1 MGNHSNDKRLAPQ
14 SQSAKKLKNKSPFQ
28 RYANDKM
35 RSMHMSPNKLLS
47 PPPPITI
54 LPNLQSSQE
63 SEAYSPR
70 LPNKKRA
77 ILQQSDC
84 ISIPVQNTNYYQFDA
99 AKTKIF
105 KQKKFWIQ
113 LFEETDVW
121 KSLLFAIFGFFI
133 GFIVCSS
140 AKATDKIINGHIVDI
155 CTCDIAQNKSTAL
168 CNPCIDQYWSLE
180 SKYNECNA
188 ENVQIKR
195 QCDEILNGQR
205 QSNDIFMINEL
216 ERCQSK
222 RKRFNA
228 LYEKCMDENV
238 NYQNEIKQ
246 FALGNNELGECN
258 VEWAACEQL
267 GHQKDKLN
275 ERRLEEIEKQ
285 RNKFKNCNDA
295 LKKMK
300 QRIKENK

>member
-1 MGNHSNDKRLAPQ
+1 MGIDDKPKNNNNKRIKLNKSQTQSPQKPKPAPNPFKNTNIPKTNPFDTAYSHVNDYEESDSETDDDEFEIVDIYRSPSSKLLSHNMIKSQPSTPIRSNHSNDKRLAPQ

-47 PPPPITI
+47 PPPSITI

-70 LPNKKRA
+70 SPNKKR
-77 ILQQSDC
+77 DC

-113 LFEETDVW
+113 LFEENDVW

-140 AKATDKIINGHIVDI
+140 VKATDKIINGHIVDI

-205 QSNDIFMINEL
+205 QSNDIFMINE
-216 ERCQSK
+216 
-222 RKRFNA
+222 
-228 LYEKCMDENV
+228 
-238 NYQNEIKQ
+238 
-246 FALGNNELGECN
+246 
-258 VEWAACEQL
+258 
-267 GHQKDKLN
+267 
-275 ERRLEEIEKQ
+275 
-285 RNKFKNCNDA
+285 
-295 LKKMK
+295 
-300 QRIKENK
+300 